1 MNYSTRQNNSV
12 TLSGTIVTNPQFSHE
27 LYGEKFFEIM
37 LCVKR
42 LSSASDLLPVCFSER
57 LAPMDY
63 FEIGKEITVL
73 GQFRS
78 YNKLVDNHSKL
89 MLCVFVKE
97 VSSLNNDVNPNLI
110 ELSGYICKP
119 PVFRTTPFGREIC
132 DLLLA
137 VNRAYNKSDY
147 VPCIAWGRN
156 ARFVSGLPVGEA
168 ISISGRV
175 QSRQYQKK
183 LSETEV
189 QTKTAYE
196 VSVSKVAL
204 GSDCKTTSE
213 LYAEALNQ

>member
-12 TLSGTIVTNPQFSHE
+12 TLTGTITTSPQFSHE

-37 LCVKR
+37 LSVKR
-42 LSSASDLLPVCFSER
+42 LSTASDMLPVCFSER
-57 LAPMDY
+57 LAPMDF
-63 FEIGKEITVL
+63 FEVGKDITVY
-73 GQFRS
+73 GQFSS
-78 YNKLVDNHSKL
+78 YNKLVDDHSKL

-97 VSSLNNDVNPNLI
+97 VTLANETVNPNAI

-156 ARFVSGLPVGEA
+156 ARFV
-168 ISISGRV
+168 
-175 QSRQYQKK
+175 
-183 LSETEV
+183 
-189 QTKTAYE
+189 
-196 VSVSKVAL
+196 
-204 GSDCKTTSE
+204 
-213 LYAEALNQ
+213 